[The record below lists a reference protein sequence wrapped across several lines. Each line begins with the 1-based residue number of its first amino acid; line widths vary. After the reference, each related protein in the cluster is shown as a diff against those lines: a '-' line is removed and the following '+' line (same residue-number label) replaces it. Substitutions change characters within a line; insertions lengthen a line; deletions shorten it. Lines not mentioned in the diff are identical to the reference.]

1 MGIKTY
7 LLLIGSVFFFVEKN
21 MFTIS
26 DMNLTKLNNKNIL
39 EESIYE
45 KSFVNWACLLGLLKR
60 TLPIYC

>member
-45 KSFVNWACLLGLLKR
+45 KSFVN
-60 TLPIYC
+60 

>member
-26 DMNLTKLNNKNIL
+26 DMNLTKLNNQNIL

-45 KSFVNWACLLGLLKR
+45 KSFVNWAYLPGLLKR
-60 TLPIYC
+60 TLPIN